1 MRFRILGPVEVQV
14 DGGWNSISATKWR
27 TVLAVLLLRAG
38 EVVQTDQLISE
49 VWPEDAPAT
58 AVNLISVYVLRLRRL
73 IGDPDGQIL
82 VTRSRGYQ
90 LLAGPDD
97 VNAQRFTRLAAE
109 GRAALSAGDGPHAAE
124 LLSEALGLWQGSRAL
139 ADVPDSEVVSAAAS
153 GLGEARIAA
162 LELRINADLGCGRH
176 AQVVPELRRLLAE
189 HPLREGLWA
198 LLMRALFGSGRLAEA
213 LGAYAQAREV
223 IAEELGSDPS
233 AELQQLHE
241 QMLRSGTGSGPQF
254 SATKT
259 ATADSPFMVQPAAAQ
274 ARIPPSAARMDAA
287 TATPGPIATGPGP
300 AATGRGP
307 AAAGPG
313 PAAAG
318 PGPAAAGPGPRAPGP
333 PSPVTGF
340 VPSVAL
346 SQVAQ
351 LPADIPDFT
360 GRAEHVQKLRDLLS
374 GPERPDSPGA
384 VVVAAVIG
392 AGGLGKTTLAV
403 HAAHLLRSHFP
414 DGQLYANLRGAGP
427 QPATSSDV
435 LARFL
440 RDLGMDPQRIPA
452 GEDERAAQFRTW
464 VTDRK
469 VLIVLDDA
477 KDAAHVRPLLPGS
490 ASCAVLVTTRSRMP
504 DLAGSRFVN
513 LDVLELA
520 EARDMFAG
528 IIGRDRAE
536 AEPEAAEEVITAC
549 AGLPLAIRIAGA
561 RLAARGG
568 WSVRTIATRLA
579 DQRRRL
585 DWLRTGDLAVR
596 ACFEVS
602 FSSLPPAGAG
612 GVDPAHAFRMLGL
625 WQGPT
630 IGLTAAAALLGQP
643 DEDVAE
649 ALEILVDAQLLQ
661 APAPDRYRFHD
672 LLRAYAAERA
682 TADEPEQDRTAA
694 VRRLLDWYL
703 YSVAG
708 MARIVS
714 PNRDQVPLDP
724 PDGTVE
730 PLRFAAPDE
739 ALNWCETERTN
750 LVVATQQAAAGGLDA
765 VAWKLPVAALS
776 FFNRRTYRA
785 EWVTTHRIALASA
798 RRAGDRAAEA
808 WVLNSLGIVYAQQRL
823 PEAIACFEQALTI
836 RREAGDQRGEAQ
848 AANNLANSYL
858 LLRRFGE
865 LEPFQQ
871 ALAIQRRLGYRFGE
885 AVALNNLGEAY
896 RRLGRLDES
905 ISCLDLAGQ
914 IFSAV
919 GDAHGEGYAWHNL
932 GQAFLE
938 SGRVDEA
945 LDQLTRALRVRRAG
959 GERLAEA
966 QTLTELGRAQRA
978 ADRPEDARQSW
989 VRALSVFEALDDQA
1003 QAGAVRAELAA
1014 IDA

>member
-1 MRFRILGPVEVQV
+1 
-14 DGGWNSISATKWR
+14 
-27 TVLAVLLLRAG
+27 
-38 EVVQTDQLISE
+38 
-49 VWPEDAPAT
+49 
-58 AVNLISVYVLRLRRL
+58 
-73 IGDPDGQIL
+73 
-82 VTRSRGYQ
+82 
-90 LLAGPDD
+90 
-97 VNAQRFTRLAAE
+97 
-109 GRAALSAGDGPHAAE
+109 
-124 LLSEALGLWQGSRAL
+124 
-139 ADVPDSEVVSAAAS
+139 VSAAAS

-198 LLMRALFGSGRLAEA
+198 LLMRALYGSGRLAEA

-259 ATADSPFMVQPAAAQ
+259 AAADSPFTAQPSAAQ
-274 ARIPPSAARMDAA
+274 AGIPP
-287 TATPGPIATGPGP
+287 P
-300 AATGRGP
+300 AAGRTDS

-313 PAAAG
+313 PTASGPGSAEAG
-318 PGPAAAGPGPRAPGP
+318 PGPAEAGPDSAAAGPP
-333 PSPVTGF
+333 PVTGY
-340 VPSVAL
+340 VRSVVL

-360 GRAEHVQKLRDLLS
+360 GRAEHVQKLHDLLA
-374 GPERPDSPGA
+374 GPGRPDSPGA

-403 HAAHLLRSHFP
+403 HAAHQLRSHFP
-414 DGQLYANLRGAGP
+414 DGQLYANLHGASAQLVPPG
-427 QPATSSDV
+427 DV

-440 RDLGMDPQRIPA
+440 RDLGMDPERIPA
-452 GEDERAAQFRTW
+452 GEEERAAQFRSW

-504 DLAGSRFVN
+504 DLAGSRFVD
-513 LDVLELA
+513 LDVLEPA
-520 EARDMFAG
+520 EATDMFAG

-536 AEPEAAEEVITAC
+536 AEPEATADVVTAC

-602 FSSLPPAGAG
+602 FSSLPRSGSG

-630 IGLTAAAALLGQP
+630 IGLAAAAALLGQP

-682 TADEPEQDRTAA
+682 TADEPEQARMAA

-703 YSVAG
+703 HSVAG

-724 PDGTVE
+724 PGGPVE
-730 PLRFAAPDE
+730 PLSFAAPDE

-750 LVVATQQAAAGGLDA
+750 LVVATRQAAAGGLDA
-765 VAWKLPVAALS
+765 IAWKLPVAALS

-798 RRAGDRAAEA
+798 GRAGDRAAEA
-808 WVLNSLGIVYAQQRL
+808 WVLNSLGIVYAQQGL

-836 RREAGDQRGEAQ
+836 RREAGDERGEAQ
-848 AANNLANSYL
+848 AANNLANTYL

-896 RRLGRLDES
+896 RHLGRLDES

-919 GDAHGEGYAWHNL
+919 GDTHGEGYAWHYL

-945 LDQLTRALRVRRAG
+945 LDHLTRALRVRRAG

-989 VRALSVFEALDDQA
+989 SRALSVFEALDDQA
-1003 QAGAVRAELAA
+1003 QAVEVRAELAT
-1014 IDA
+1014 IDARTVP